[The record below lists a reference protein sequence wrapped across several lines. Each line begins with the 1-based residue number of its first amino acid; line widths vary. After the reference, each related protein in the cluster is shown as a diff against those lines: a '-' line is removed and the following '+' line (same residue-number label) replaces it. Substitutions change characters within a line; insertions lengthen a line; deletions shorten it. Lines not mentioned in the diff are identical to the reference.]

1 MKVSLFKKNH
11 ILFLKYIY
19 LSKVNSGNPDQ
30 LNSSWQSSTTLSSW
44 QSSTTL
50 SSWQSSTSNSSWQ
63 SSTTNSSW
71 PVNTT
76 NKEITSFSPTSTQSL
91 LVTPEA
97 SSGLDFYLTVYV
109 SSMGLIVL
117 LMICKGFI
125 GATVSFKIPTYQSS
139 RVQYINLF
147 SKCKLVH
154 IKRKL
159 EDLLRT
165 RNVC

>member
-1 MKVSLFKKNH
+1 MKVSLFKKIP

-19 LSKVNSGNPDQ
+19 LSKVNSASDQ
-30 LNSSWQSSTTLSSW
+30 HNSSW

-63 SSTTNSSW
+63 SSTTLSSWHSSTTNSSW

-76 NKEITSFSPTSTQSL
+76 NKEITSFSPTSTESL

-125 GATVSFKIPTYQSS
+125 GATVSFKIPTYQYF
-139 RVQYINLF
+139 RLQYINLI
-147 SKCKLVH
+147 SKC
-154 IKRKL
+154 
-159 EDLLRT
+159 
-165 RNVC
+165 